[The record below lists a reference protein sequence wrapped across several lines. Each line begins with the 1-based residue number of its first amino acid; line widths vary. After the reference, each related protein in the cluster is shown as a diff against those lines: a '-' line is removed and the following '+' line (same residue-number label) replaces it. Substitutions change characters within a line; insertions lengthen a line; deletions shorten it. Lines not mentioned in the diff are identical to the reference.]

1 MQLELSEEGIIDMDF
16 HIDESMV
23 IIGARG
29 NVGAVVNMN
38 TRTVKEF
45 NHNLPHPLVMVQF
58 LRYFPAPLG
67 HFFLLSKG
75 GSYRAWNTD
84 LRYMSVA

>member
-58 LRYFPAPLG
+58 LR
-67 HFFLLSKG
+67 
-75 GSYRAWNTD
+75 
-84 LRYMSVA
+84 